1 MDTSWRPTILVV
13 DDEPGNRLALASML
27 SDSYRILEAP
37 SGSGALEV
45 LRREAVDLVLLDVIM
60 PEENGYDICRRI
72 KLEHNGVPVVMV
84 TSFVDQAHR
93 NEGLESGADDFLGKP
108 VDKRELLLRVR
119 SFLRIRGRLELMRH
133 QVRDLTKL
141 QSVKDDLVSLLVH
154 DMRSPLSAVVAHLQF
169 IQEELGPSA
178 GVSGDIEQA
187 MRAANRLVDVLEDAL
202 QVRLLEDGALPIRRA
217 AVDLRQVIQ
226 ETVAALFPLARR
238 KRIEVRCDYE
248 GYPVV
253 SVDGKLLRRA
263 LENLLSNALK
273 YTDNG
278 GDVVITLR
286 RTDGEVQVE
295 VADRGPGVP
304 LEFRTA
310 LFEKFGSLEAKQGDE
325 RRGIGL
331 GLYLVRLV
339 AEGHHGA
346 VSVDDRAGGGARFR
360 LTLATSP

>member
-1 MDTSWRPTILVV
+1 MDSSWRPTILVV
-13 DDEPGNRLALASML
+13 DDEPGNRLAMSSML
-27 SDSYRILEAP
+27 CGTYRILEAP
-37 SGSGALEV
+37 SGAAALDV
-45 LRREAVDLVLLDVIM
+45 LGHEPVDLVLLDVMM
-60 PEENGYDICRRI
+60 PDETGYEVCRRI
-72 KLEHNGVPVVMV
+72 KVKHRGLPVVMV
-84 TSFVDQAHR
+84 TSLVDQDHR
-93 NEGLESGADDFLGKP
+93 NEGLEAGADDFLGKP

-178 GVSGDIEQA
+178 GVSSDIEQA

-253 SVDGKLLRRA
+253 SVDGKLVRRA

-273 YTDNG
+273 YTNTG

-286 RTDGEVQVE
+286 RAEAEVQVE

-304 LEFRTA
+304 PGFRTA

-339 AEGHHGA
+339 AEGHEGS
-346 VSVDDRAGGGARFR
+346 VSVDDRAGGGALFR
-360 LTLATSP
+360 LTLATGP